1 VQTAFLTW
9 SEAATARFQ
18 VAETERGDPRTA
30 IATLQRANLAL
41 SLTGIAV
48 TAAALFFLRLDPAL
62 ELAILGAVTAS
73 AGRGFFKLRQER
85 NRAEGDVKGYAFIE
99 VTYIAGG
106 FLLGA
111 LFAWMGFGAPGV
123 FAGMGVAVV
132 LILARISR
140 GEFRLSAGGRFD
152 PERLRSYLAYGMP
165 ITVWLILAL
174 VLSST
179 DRFLIAAFLDEAHV
193 GAYHAGYSVG
203 SRLLDVAF
211 SWLGIAGGPAMVAA
225 LERGGRPA
233 LERVARDQAT
243 LMVRLL
249 LPATVGV
256 VLVADPLTQLLV
268 GEAMRADAARIT
280 PWIAVSAF
288 FSGFAAHYLGH
299 AFTLGSDRALH
310 GPDDPA
316 RRRQPGSQPGAGPAL
331 RHHRRGVGH
340 ARQLRRLRRHLLG
353 RRPAGAEAADPLG
366 DGRPRRARLGPDGRG
381 RAGASRPRRPGRAG
395 AQVRRRSARLRP
407 GHVRPG
413 RWPAPPRAGAHR
425 RRRRKEACMTPAAE
439 RLTDSAAWA
448 AVRPELSVLIPFHG
462 DDPRPLLAALE
473 KQAAKLV
480 GRVELVISTTAIP
493 TSCAVRPWRGRW
505 PPSRRRRG

>member
-1 VQTAFLTW
+1 MFWRGVVGYLPVQVISAIVGFGTLVVFTRLLSPHEFGQYALAFSVGALVQTAFLTW

-123 FAGMGVAVV
+123 FAGMGIAVV

-299 AFTLGSDRALH
+299 AFTLGKRTGLYMVLMTL
-310 GPDDPA
+310 PA
-316 RRRQPGSQPGAGPAL
+316 AANLGLNLVLVPRFGIIGAAWGTLASF
-331 RHHRRGVGH
+331 VVC
-340 ARQLRRLRRHLLG
+340 AVISWAAG
-353 RRPAGAEAADPLG
+353 RRVLKLPIPWGTVA
-366 DGRPRRARLGPDGRG
+366 
-381 RAGASRPRRPGRAG
+381 RAGLASGLMA
-395 AQVRRRSARLRP
+395 AAVLAL
-407 GHVRPG
+407 
-413 RWPAPPRAGAHR
+413 PAPGG
-425 RRRRKEACMTPAAE
+425 
-439 RLTDSAAWA
+439 L
-448 AVRPELSVLIPFHG
+448 G
-462 DDPRPLLAALE
+462 
-473 KQAAKLV
+473 
-480 GRVELVISTTAIP
+480 ELVLKS
-493 TSCAVRPWRGRW
+493 AVGALVYGLAMFALDGGL
-505 PPSRRRRG
+505 RRRGLELIGGVAARKPA